1 MWQKNKGTYHL
12 LLRFSADVVDGQF
25 LQTACGD
32 QIQVRR
38 KSQSTWVFDAHK
50 PCPIC
55 VGVWR
60 LCFTSVDDAK
70 KTLSKETNI
79 KVLNRAL
86 EIASQKTLRRA
97 IEARIRK
104 LGIDKK
110 RERRLR
116 LIEKAY
122 E

>member
-1 MWQKNKGTYHL
+1 MWQKNKGTFHL
-12 LLRFSADVVDGQF
+12 LLHFSSDVVDGRF

-38 KSQSTWVFDAHK
+38 KSQSTWVLDAQK

-70 KTLSKETNI
+70 RTLRNETNV

-86 EIASQKTLRRA
+86 EIANQKTLRKA
-97 IEARIRK
+97 IEARI
-104 LGIDKK
+104 K
-110 RERRLR
+110 RILR
-116 LIEKAY
+116 GGV
-122 E
+122 